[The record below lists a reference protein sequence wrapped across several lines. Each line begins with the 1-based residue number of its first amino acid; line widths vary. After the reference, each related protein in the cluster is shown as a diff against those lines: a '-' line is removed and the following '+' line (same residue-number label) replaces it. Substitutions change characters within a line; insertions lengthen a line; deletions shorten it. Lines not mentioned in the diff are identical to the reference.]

1 MLDLRRHFVA
11 AIFPVLCFCGGF
23 YFFHYAV
30 NGQYGLT
37 RLAAKDAELVALEI
51 RLAALNVERARLA
64 HRADLLS
71 SNSLDPDLLD
81 ERARALLGYAAPGD
95 QIIPIDDFANAGE

>member
-1 MLDLRRHFVA
+1 MSDLRRHLIA

-23 YFFHYAV
+23 YFIHYAV

-37 RLAAKDAELVALEI
+37 RLAAQEVQLDALEEEFAN
-51 RLAALNVERARLA
+51 LAAEEARLA
-64 HRADLLS
+64 HRASLLS
-71 SNSLDPDLLD
+71 SKSIDPDMLD

-95 QIIPIDDFANAGE
+95 MIVPMESFIAAND